1 MITDDLL
8 AAAQGVL
15 PDVVELRRD
24 LHVHPELGNHL
35 PRTQGR
41 VLEALDGLGLEI
53 STGTALRSRVL
64 RVAVSKVR
72 MPRSHRITCWL
83 PPAMMYSAAARR
95 SFTVALMPRFSS
107 TGLSVRPS
115 SLSSS
120 KFCMLRAPTCRASAI
135 RATLATSS
143 TRSTSVTMGRS

>member
-41 VLEALDGLGLEI
+41 VLEALDGLRDRRRGDADPLGGPAKRAFLGGVDE
-53 STGTALRSRVL
+53 GEDPVEE
-64 RVAVSKVR
+64 V
-72 MPRSHRITCWL
+72 SHRRTL
-83 PPAMMYSAAARR
+83 PARAEVIID
-95 SFTVALMPRFSS
+95 S
-107 TGLSVRPS
+107 
-115 SLSSS
+115 
-120 KFCMLRAPTCRASAI
+120 
-135 RATLATSS
+135 
-143 TRSTSVTMGRS
+143 

>member
-53 STGTALRSRVL
+53 STGTARRISTIQPTGTRIHAWSERRPMASTKPSPSEPSSRAEPLGLGGEISVTSRACCSAMGGRVTADA
-64 RVAVSKVR
+64 RVARACSYTDHTTAA
-72 MPRSHRITCWL
+72 PR
-83 PPAMMYSAAARR
+83 A
-95 SFTVALMPRFSS
+95 
-107 TGLSVRPS
+107 
-115 SLSSS
+115 
-120 KFCMLRAPTCRASAI
+120 
-135 RATLATSS
+135 
-143 TRSTSVTMGRS
+143 